1 MARLKAS
8 GREEVLRL
16 TKIFLTKSG
25 GQIQKS
31 HAVMSDGNILEKVDQ
46 RGWTVRSKVKPG
58 LTPEQILAI
67 YIDEKWQLVK
77 ASPEFF
83 DFKQIAQKLGYQ
95 TINAGEIS
103 EKTHEPLRSEAKAA
117 REKSAAEKRAQ
128 KPKKPG
134 LIEQAR
140 QQAYEEYKAIEER
153 KQIQVRKAKLEA
165 RKNEPGFFVTKKVT
179 KYKGGLSATDP
190 DTVVYYER
198 EVIDG
203 PYESFQEAENL
214 AIDAYRELK
223 SNNFSLPVKVIESKS
238 LALASKDVGHVWWIN
253 EVYKGPPVNPRQ
265 IGFGF

>member
-1 MARLKAS
+1 MARLKAR

-16 TKIFLTKSG
+16 VKIFLTKSG
-25 GQIQKS
+25 GQIQKT

-46 RGWTVRSKVKPG
+46 SGWTVRSKVKPG

-67 YIDEKWQLVK
+67 YIDEKWQLLK

-83 DFKQIAQKLGYQ
+83 NFKNINQQLGYQ
-95 TINAGEIS
+95 KVSFGEIS
-103 EKTHEPLRSEAKAA
+103 GSNNEPLRSEAKAA

-134 LIEQAR
+134 LIEQSR
-140 QQAYEEYKAIEER
+140 QQAYEEYKASEER
-153 KQIQVRKAKLEA
+153 KQIQIRKAKLEA

-179 KYKGGLSATDP
+179 KYKGLSATDR

-238 LALASKDVGHVWWIN
+238 LALAGKDVGHVWWIN